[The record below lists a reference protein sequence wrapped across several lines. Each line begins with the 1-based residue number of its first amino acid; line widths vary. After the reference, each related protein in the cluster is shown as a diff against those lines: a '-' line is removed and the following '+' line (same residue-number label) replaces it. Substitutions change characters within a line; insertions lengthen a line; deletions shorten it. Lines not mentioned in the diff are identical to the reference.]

1 MALGGLAT
9 PLLVAWIGTE
19 NLLLVAGAG
28 LVGCL
33 MCVTVIDREQGG
45 RLARRASADAEL
57 VRTGLFSLARHR
69 YTLWIFLLATVGVFT
84 SRLID
89 FAFLD
94 QANSRFQ
101 NEDELARLFGVLFGG
116 AQAVTLVLLTFVTGQ
131 LLNRFG
137 IATGMMLRRVALT
150 SCFVVTIVVLFTVS
164 SGAASYWL
172 ALTAKV
178 MDLVLFSAI
187 TAPAFLILYQPL
199 RPDRRLATQMNVES
213 VIGPLAS
220 AAAGAILLLNTL
232 GLGDARWVA
241 LLTLSMLIAWRFV
254 GKRTNQGYRAAL
266 PEALEHRRLEGVSIP
281 LEEGDMLEVLR
292 QRLLSTRPH
301 EVLYA
306 LDLLLS
312 QQTNSPAD
320 LLSPLLGHPHP
331 QVRYDVMRRVADSR
345 LLELTDEVRSRL
357 DLEED
362 PPTLAQNLRCLAE
375 FDESEAVD
383 ILGVFIDHPES
394 AVSEAATVGLLAQRR
409 HRRGSRFGRATAVP

>member
-1 MALGGLAT
+1 MLGFYAVTSALLNVEVWGLAGQFFTVRQGKRLFGLVGSGELLAMALGGLAT

-101 NEDELARLFGVLFGG
+101 NEDKLARLFGVLFGG
-116 AQAVTLVLLTFVTGQ
+116 AQAVTLVLLTFVTGP

-199 RPDRRLATQMNVES
+199 RPDRKLATQMNVES

-220 AAAGAILLLNTL
+220 AAAAGAILLLNTL
-232 GLGDARWVA
+232 GLGDARLVA

-266 PEALEHRRLEGVSIP
+266 PEVLEHRRLEGVSIP

-312 QQTNSPAD
+312 QRTCSVPC
-320 LLSPLLGHPHP
+320 LGIHIPKFGT
-331 QVRYDVMRRVADSR
+331 MS
-345 LLELTDEVRSRL
+345 
-357 DLEED
+357 
-362 PPTLAQNLRCLAE
+362 C
-375 FDESEAVD
+375 DESPIAD
-383 ILGVFIDHPES
+383 CWN
-394 AVSEAATVGLLAQRR
+394 
-409 HRRGSRFGRATAVP
+409 